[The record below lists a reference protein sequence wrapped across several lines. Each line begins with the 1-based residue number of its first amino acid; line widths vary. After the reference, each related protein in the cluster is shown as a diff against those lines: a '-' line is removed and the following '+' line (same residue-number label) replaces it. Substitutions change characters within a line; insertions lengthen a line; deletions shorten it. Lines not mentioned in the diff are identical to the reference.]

1 MSVGRSIKDYS
12 FLNMRMR
19 INVEMNDP
27 RLDANAEFFC
37 LLLTIHNHIFL
48 TGMALMRNPS
58 RIILHIC
65 YFNQTPVQS
74 FCVQRKMSNLYIS
87 IKDWFQQLV
96 SF

>member
-1 MSVGRSIKDYS
+1 MFLLIVDTQSI
-12 FLNMRMR
+12 FR
-19 INVEMNDP
+19 
-27 RLDANAEFFC
+27 
-37 LLLTIHNHIFL
+37 
-48 TGMALMRNPS
+48 TGMALMRNLS
-58 RIILHIC
+58 RIILHRC